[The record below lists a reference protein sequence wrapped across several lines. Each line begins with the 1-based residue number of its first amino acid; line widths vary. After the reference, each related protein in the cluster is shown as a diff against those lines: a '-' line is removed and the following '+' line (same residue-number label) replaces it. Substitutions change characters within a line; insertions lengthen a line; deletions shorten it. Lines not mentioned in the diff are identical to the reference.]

1 MPRRDPAKAVE
12 LIDYLLAYYA
22 DGLHW
27 RHPDPEGNLS
37 LPEALHYLR
46 RPTPSSG
53 MEPAISFRMRCR
65 GAQTSL
71 RSAAPAG
78 ISGCCAVIELA
89 RAMALLEWRKRRA
102 IERQRTNIEVERRR
116 A

>member
-12 LIDYLLAYYA
+12 LIDYLLTYYA

-46 RPTPSSG
+46 RRHSLKRDGTGYFIQDAMPRRTDL
-53 MEPAISFRMRCR
+53 ASFDSACR
-65 GAQTSL
+65 
-71 RSAAPAG
+71 
-78 ISGCCAVIELA
+78 ISGSCAESSSSPAPWPCLSGA
-89 RAMALLEWRKRRA
+89 NGGR
-102 IERQRTNIEVERRR
+102 
-116 A
+116 